1 MRLPCPKTNDS
12 NTEEET
18 DKANFHREA
27 FLVRKASDYV
37 VPASR
42 KASARYGRDVSG
54 GAAGAAGG
62 GWAPG
67 KLAEG
72 IGVDTRK
79 YIEGLLSLNR

>member
-12 NTEEET
+12 NTEEA
-18 DKANFHREA
+18 DKLSYREA

-37 VPASR
+37 VHASR
-42 KASARYGRDVSG
+42 KASGRYARDVS